1 MKKIICTPK
10 APAPIGPYSQ
20 AVESN
25 NTLYVSGQ
33 IAINPETGL
42 LDNEDITSE
51 AVRVIN
57 NLRAILT
64 EAGYVPEE
72 VVKCSIFLSD
82 MAHFETVNEI
92 YATLFNEKT
101 APARETVAVLGLPK
115 NVNVEVSLIAQK

>member
-20 AVESN
+20 AVELN

-42 LDNEDITSE
+42 LDNEDIASE
-51 AVRVIN
+51 TVRVIN

-101 APARETVAVLGLPK
+101 APARETVAVLRLPK
-115 NVNVEVSLIAQK
+115 NVNLEVSLTAQK

>member
-42 LDNEDITSE
+42 LENEDITSE
-51 AVRVIN
+51 TVRVIN

>member
-42 LDNEDITSE
+42 LDNEDIISE
-51 AVRVIN
+51 IVRVIN

>member
-20 AVESN
+20 AIESN

-51 AVRVIN
+51 TVRVIN

>member
-51 AVRVIN
+51 TVRVIN